1 MLGSDLGT
9 VDQNAARVT
18 TIFMK
23 TTLHR
28 AASRGT
34 NKISWLDSKHSFS
47 FGAYYNTERMHFGA
61 LRVLNEDVIAPGQGF
76 ELHPHENA
84 EIVTLVLEGKVK
96 HQDTMGHHGVID
108 DQTMQIISAG
118 YGIWHS
124 EHNASETE
132 PLHLLQMWLLPRT
145 DGLRPSYDQKSFSV
159 TNRQGRWQW
168 LVTSDGREES
178 LVIQQS
184 AYIARTEL
192 KPEASISYHLQEKG
206 QGLYVFVIGGV
217 VTLAGNQLEAGD
229 ALLVE
234 EAALLEV
241 VAISVADVL
250 LFEVPMVVV

>member
-1 MLGSDLGT
+1 
-9 VDQNAARVT
+9 
-18 TIFMK
+18 MK
-23 TTLHR
+23 TTIHR
-28 AASRGT
+28 SDTRGT

-47 FGAYYNTERMHFGA
+47 FGEYYDTERMHFGA
-61 LRVLNEDVIAPGQGF
+61 LRVLNQDVIAPGQGF
-76 ELHPHENA
+76 GLHPHENA

-96 HQDTMGHHGVID
+96 HQDTMAHHGVID

-145 DGLRPSYDQKSFSV
+145 DGLRPSYDQKSFPQ

-168 LVTSDGREES
+168 LVTPDGREDS

-192 KPEASISYHLQEKG
+192 KAGASITYQIQERNP
-206 QGLYVFVIGGV
+206 GLYVFMIRGAA
-217 VTLAGNQLEAGD
+217 TIANDHLEAGD
-229 ALLVE
+229 ALLIE
-234 EAALLEV
+234 DAALLEV
-241 VAISVADVL
+241 LATSDADVL